1 MDLFF
6 RQRGQGTP
14 LIFIHGFPLHQG
26 VWDDFADR
34 FSHKYKVLTLDLP
47 GFGKSPL
54 LPASFSIGQVADQVL
69 QLIEREKLEHS
80 ALIGHSLGG
89 YVALAMIEKR
99 PDLFSALVLFHSTA
113 LADTPEKKESRN
125 KVVDFVSKN
134 GALTFTTGF
143 IAPLFANPGHP
154 AIDSVRTLAGHSS
167 AEAVL
172 GYTKAMRDRPDQTK
186 TLKNFKKP
194 TLFLVGNKDPG
205 IPLASVAA
213 QAALCQY
220 PEIHI
225 LQDVGHMGM
234 FEKAVDAARKIEG
247 FLPKI

>member
-1 MDLFF
+1 MDLFS
-6 RQRGQGTP
+6 RQRGHGSP
-14 LIFIHGFPLHQG
+14 LIFIHGFPMHQG

-34 FSHKYKVLTLDLP
+34 FSNRFKVLTLDLP

-54 LPASFSIGQVADQVL
+54 LPAPFSIAQVADQVL
-69 QLIEREKLEHS
+69 QLIVQENLEQS

-99 PDLFSALVLFHSTA
+99 PDLFSSLALFHSTA

-134 GALTFTTGF
+134 GALAFTTSF

-154 AIDSVRTLAGHSS
+154 AIDRVRTIAGHSS
-167 AEAVL
+167 AEAVI

-186 TLKNFKKP
+186 TLKSFKKP
-194 TLFLVGNKDPG
+194 TLFLMGNKDPG
-205 IPLASVAA
+205 IPIASVTA

-220 PEIHI
+220 PETHI

-234 FEKAVDAARKIEG
+234 FEKAAEAASKIEG
-247 FLPKI
+247 FLGKI